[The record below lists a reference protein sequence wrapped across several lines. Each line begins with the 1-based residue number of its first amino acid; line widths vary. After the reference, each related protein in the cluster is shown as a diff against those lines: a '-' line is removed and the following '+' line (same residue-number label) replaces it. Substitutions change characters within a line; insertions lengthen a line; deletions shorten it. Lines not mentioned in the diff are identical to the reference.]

1 MKTIKTLICNERIV
15 LGAVVLN
22 TTILFLGGFW
32 PESKWPEICDE
43 FFTIVF
49 LFEAITKISA
59 YGWTAY
65 WKQGW
70 NRFDFIILLVAL
82 PSLASMFIDNAM
94 ATNPILALRSL
105 RLFKSFKVLR
115 FIPNIQKLL
124 KGLKLACRASFFV
137 LVAFVVFLVLFSILS
152 STIFGKV
159 APDYFN
165 NPAISLYSIFR
176 LFSVE
181 GWYEIPEAIASH
193 ASPSW
198 GIFARCYFSV
208 LMFIGGIIGMS
219 LINSIFVDAMAE
231 DNNDEVLEKLSQ
243 IEKQLKEM
251 SRYY

>member
-1 MKTIKTLICNERIV
+1 MMNKIKSLICNERIV
-15 LGAVVLN
+15 LVAIVLN
-22 TTILFLGGFW
+22 TAILFFGGFW
-32 PESKWPEICDE
+32 PESKWPEICDS
-43 FFTIVF
+43 FFTMLF
-49 LFEAITKISA
+49 LIEAIAKISA

-70 NRFDFIILLVAL
+70 NKFDFIILLVAL

-94 ATNPILALRSL
+94 TTNAILALRSL

-137 LVAFVVFLVLFSILS
+137 LIAFVVFLVLFSILS

-159 APDYFN
+159 APEFFN

-198 GIFARCYFSV
+198 GIFARCYFSI
-208 LMFIGGIIGMS
+208 LMFLGGIIGMS

-231 DNNDEVLEKLSQ
+231 DNNDEVLDKLKQ
-243 IEKQLKEM
+243 IENQIKQLSNK
-251 SRYY
+251 